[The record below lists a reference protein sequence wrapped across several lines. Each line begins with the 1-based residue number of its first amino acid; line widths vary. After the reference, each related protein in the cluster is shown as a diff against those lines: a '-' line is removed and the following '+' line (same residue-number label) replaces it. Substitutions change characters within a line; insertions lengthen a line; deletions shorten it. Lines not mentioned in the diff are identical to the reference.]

1 MSITSRGGATME
13 TIRKTMNFPKALID
27 AITTY
32 QKVNMLP
39 TFTAAMQELIRK
51 GLESSRKE

>member
-1 MSITSRGGATME
+1 ME
-13 TIRKTMNFPKALID
+13 TTRKTMNFPKALID

-51 GLESSRKE
+51 GLESSGKERFNERV